1 LSIEVATLVQSQ
13 TLAKPRA
20 LNLNPKSGEVKA
32 SLEQYEREVQ
42 AELQAKLA
50 KLDDVLT
57 KVQTRTSKTIAGVL
71 SPGYVTNNL
80 VACLTK
86 STSVGNE
93 LRAALDVSFNQVS
106 HLMDPLPKGVAPSL
120 CTL

>member
-1 LSIEVATLVQSQ
+1 M
-13 TLAKPRA
+13 
-20 LNLNPKSGEVKA
+20 
-32 SLEQYEREVQ
+32 
-42 AELQAKLA
+42 
-50 KLDDVLT
+50 LT